1 VSAAVP
7 PIAVVGATGHTGRF
21 VVAELVARGSAPIL
35 IGRDAAKLAELAE
48 RHAGTATR
56 VAAMDDPASL
66 DAALVGAMAVVNCAG
81 PFFDTALPVID
92 AAIRARIPYLDVTA
106 EQATARSVYA
116 ERDGV
121 ARAAGVALVP
131 AMAFYG
137 GLGDLLATAAA
148 GDWAAPE
155 EVSLAVA
162 LDSWHPTRGTRRTG
176 ERNTA
181 PRLTWTDGR
190 LAPLPD
196 PAPRREWRF
205 PDPFGTQPVVAMP
218 FAETITI
225 TRHIAAREVLAYMN
239 LAPLADLQDPDT
251 PEPRAVDGRGRS
263 AQTFVMD
270 ARVRNGDHERG
281 ATASGRDIYATTA
294 PLIVEAACRLL
305 LGEGRGASGACAPGE
320 IFDTRGFLE
329 ALAPDRLTIGF
340 RTREIREG

>member
-7 PIAVVGATGHTGRF
+7 PVAVVGATGHTGRF
-21 VVAELVARGSAPIL
+21 VAAELAAQGSAPIL
-35 IGRDAAKLAELAE
+35 IGRDAAKLAELAD
-48 RHAGTATR
+48 RHARTATR
-56 VAAMDDPASL
+56 VAAMGDPASL
-66 DAALVGAMAVVNCAG
+66 DEALVGARAVINCAG
-81 PFFDTALPVID
+81 PFFDTAFPVID

-106 EQATARSVYA
+106 EQATARSIYA
-116 ERDGV
+116 ERDGA
-121 ARAAGVALVP
+121 ARAAGVPLVP

-155 EVSLAVA
+155 EVRLAVA

-181 PRLTWTDGR
+181 PRLVWTGGR

-205 PDPFGTQPVVAMP
+205 PDPFGTQPVVATP
-218 FAETITI
+218 LTETIAI
-225 TRHIAAREVLAYMN
+225 SRHIAAHEVLAYMN
-239 LAPLADLQDPDT
+239 LAPLADLHDPDT

-270 ARVRNGDHERG
+270 ARVRNGAHERG
-281 ATASGRDIYATTA
+281 ATASGRDIYAITA

-305 LGEGRGASGACAPGE
+305 LGEGRGASGARAPGE
-320 IFDTRGFLE
+320 IFDARGFLE
-329 ALAPDRLTIGF
+329 ALAPDQLTLGF
-340 RTREIREG
+340 WARKIREG